1 MLSTEEKT
9 FFLRIAMGARDF
21 SNSNIKRGA
30 ILIRGRQI
38 LSYGFSKRIIKNK
51 EWEMSAAYD
60 AIFGARIEDLKKT
73 LIFLTYFSTVDD
85 LKLIVATGISA
96 IYFHGKIEDTE
107 SVKFM
112 NDITKASIPL
122 EIVQLG

>member
-1 MLSTEEKT
+1 
-9 FFLRIAMGARDF
+9 
-21 SNSNIKRGA
+21 
-30 ILIRGRQI
+30 
-38 LSYGFSKRIIKNK
+38 
-51 EWEMSAAYD
+51 MSATYD
-60 AIFGARIEDLKKT
+60 AIFGARIEDLKKAF
-73 LIFLTYFSTVDD
+73 IFLTYFPTVDD